1 VIDKNNFKVN
11 ISQKSVVLEISK
23 DIFPI
28 PVILRAAYHFIDD
41 AKVIVK
47 EGGKNKVK
55 VVFYFPEETGK
66 EDLEE
71 IGYEFNLQLISSFLE
86 NEESIKNAGI
96 RDTIMKAALLP
107 QQMGVKFSPGGNK
120 SKEKQE
126 K

>member
-1 VIDKNNFKVN
+1 MIDKNNFKVN

-47 EGGKNKVK
+47 EGGKNKIK

-66 EDLEE
+66 SFPCIPFRPSL
-71 IGYEFNLQLISSFLE
+71 NLVSDDNTKWTLVLPTGKRE
-86 NEESIKNAGI
+86 KDTSIKTQ
-96 RDTIMKAALLP
+96 DTREEAWG
-107 QQMGVKFSPGGNK
+107 MGHRA
-120 SKEKQE
+120 
-126 K
+126 